1 MSLSFD
7 VQNILVLLVGFIGMI
22 YGLIVYSGNK
32 TNKTNIWF
40 FLFVLSVAF
49 WSISMFFFRSSID
62 VPNAIFWARILYLS
76 ATFIPACFLGFSYIF
91 PEDKTFLSS
100 WKNYLIFIPFAL
112 VAVLSLLPNVLILNV
127 NIFTG
132 KEKEII
138 FNKPFYVFYSAYI
151 NIYFGWNYFI
161 LIKKYFK
168 SSGVVKTQLAYII
181 IGTLVSTLIGVTT
194 NLLLPTFGIF
204 ALNWVGQVGL
214 IVMLTTIFYAILKH
228 HLFDIKIIATE
239 ILTFIVW
246 IVLLVQFILA
256 DTLQAKFLGL
266 SLLSFVSIFGVLLV
280 KSVIKEVRA
289 REKIEE
295 LATKLEFANLRLKQL
310 DEAKSDFLSIASH
323 QLRTPLTAIKGY
335 ASMILE
341 GSYGKISATTKSA
354 VDKIF
359 QSSQRLVLIIGDFLD
374 ISHIEQGTMQYDF
387 AALDVKE
394 LAKGLTDE
402 FKATIESS
410 IDKSQALKISF
421 EADEKENFSV
431 NADRNKIR
439 QVVSNLIDNSI
450 KYTPAGFVKVN
461 LSKIAENGNVLLK
474 IEDSGIGISAET
486 MPNLFKKF
494 GRAKSLSSA
503 FANGS
508 GLGLYVAKEIIK
520 AHKGKIWA
528 ESEGEGKGSKF
539 FVELG
544 MLDILPSVAFIC

>member
-1 MSLSFD
+1 MGISFD
-7 VQNILVLLVGFIGMI
+7 YYSISLLLGGFIALLS
-22 YGLIVYSGNK
+22 GLVVFIHNHK
-32 TNKTNIWF
+32 KIENIAWF
-40 FLFVLSVAF
+40 FLNIASAVWSFGYFITITATQKEVALVSDLVLHLAAILIPLFYLFFVVSMTDSLKKNRVKIIIATIAGFLFLISAPTKLFVRDVVPKAFFNFVPDAGPFYIYFTAYFFVLVLYALYILFRKYLESADLVEKNRYKYMILFTVAGFSGGGSVF
-49 WSISMFFFRSSID
+49 FLTFNIPILPYPIILFSLYPIISGY
-62 VPNAIFWARILYLS
+62 AIFRYQLFDVKVIATEVLVFILW
-76 ATFIPACFLGFSYIF
+76 I
-91 PEDKTFLSS
+91 
-100 WKNYLIFIPFAL
+100 
-112 VAVLSLLPNVLILNV
+112 
-127 NIFTG
+127 
-132 KEKEII
+132 
-138 FNKPFYVFYSAYI
+138 
-151 NIYFGWNYFI
+151 FI
-161 LIKKYFK
+161 LIR
-168 SSGVVKTQLAYII
+168 A
-181 IGTLVSTLIGVTT
+181 
-194 NLLLPTFGIF
+194 LLSESLFDRFINGGLFFFIVATGIF
-204 ALNWVGQVGL
+204 L
-214 IVMLTTIFYAILKH
+214 IRS
-228 HLFDIKIIATE
+228 
-239 ILTFIVW
+239 
-246 IVLLVQFILA
+246 VL
-256 DTLQAKFLGL
+256 
-266 SLLSFVSIFGVLLV
+266 
-280 KSVIKEVRA
+280 KEVRA
-289 REKIEE
+289 REEIEE

-387 AALDVKE
+387 AALDVRE

-410 IDKSQALKISF
+410 TDKSKALKISF

-450 KYTPAGFVKVN
+450 KYTPAGFVKVS

-494 GRAKSLSSA
+494 GRARSLSSA
-503 FANGS
+503 YANGS

-539 FVELG
+539 FVEL
-544 MLDILPSVAFIC
+544 PEK

>member
-1 MSLSFD
+1 VKIF
-7 VQNILVLLVGFIGMI
+7 LVD
-22 YGLIVYSGNK
+22 N
-32 TNKTNIWF
+32 N
-40 FLFVLSVAF
+40 
-49 WSISMFFFRSSID
+49 
-62 VPNAIFWARILYLS
+62 
-76 ATFIPACFLGFSYIF
+76 
-91 PEDKTFLSS
+91 
-100 WKNYLIFIPFAL
+100 
-112 VAVLSLLPNVLILNV
+112 
-127 NIFTG
+127 
-132 KEKEII
+132 KEKII
-138 FNKPFYVFYSAYI
+138 DAGF
-151 NIYFGWNYFI
+151 
-161 LIKKYFK
+161 
-168 SSGVVKTQLAYII
+168 
-181 IGTLVSTLIGVTT
+181 LV
-194 NLLLPTFGIF
+194 
-204 ALNWVGQVGL
+204 
-214 IVMLTTIFYAILKH
+214 Y
-228 HLFDIKIIATE
+228 
-239 ILTFIVW
+239 
-246 IVLLVQFILA
+246 
-256 DTLQAKFLGL
+256 
-266 SLLSFVSIFGVLLV
+266 VSIFGIFLIRSVL
-280 KSVIKEVRA
+280 KEVRA

-341 GSYGKISATTKSA
+341 GSYGKISETTKSA

-387 AALDVKE
+387 AALDVRE

-410 IDKSQALKISF
+410 TDKSKALKISF

-450 KYTPAGFVKVN
+450 KYTPEGFVKVS
-461 LSKIAENGNVLLK
+461 LSKVSENGNVLLK
-474 IEDSGIGISAET
+474 IDDSGIGISAET

-503 FANGS
+503 YANGS

-539 FVELG
+539 FVEL
-544 MLDILPSVAFIC
+544 PEK

>member
-1 MSLSFD
+1 MLTLFPLVSA
-7 VQNILVLLVGFIGMI
+7 ILVFGLAFFIFLV
-22 YGLIVYSGNK
+22 N
-32 TNKTNIWF
+32 
-40 FLFVLSVAF
+40 
-49 WSISMFFFRSSID
+49 FRSKVNLYFTFFAFLIGSWLTGSYFLINSCGND
-62 VPNAIFWARILYLS
+62 NNIIFWDRLIYIFVV
-76 ATFIPACFLGFSYIF
+76 FIPAVTYHFS
-91 PEDKTFLSS
+91 
-100 WKNYLIFIPFAL
+100 
-112 VAVLSLLPNVLILNV
+112 VV
-127 NIFTG
+127 FTG
-132 KEKEII
+132 KEKQKKI
-138 FNKPFYVFYSAYI
+138 FTIALYLISFSFLILSKSDYFLSGVFHYKYGCHLQSGFLHNLFI
-151 NIYFGWNYFI
+151 VFFGVAIALALFNLFKYYKITDNEVKKVQAFFIFLALFI
-161 LIKKYFK
+161 LATLGSLAFLPAYNISVYPIVYF
-168 SSGVVKTQLAYII
+168 SGFITAGII
-181 IGTLVSTLIGVTT
+181 
-194 NLLLPTFGIF
+194 
-204 ALNWVGQVGL
+204 A
-214 IVMLTTIFYAILKH
+214 YAILKH
-228 HLFDIKIIATE
+228 RLFNIKTIAAELFTFALWIAILVKIFLVDNNKEKIIDAG
-239 ILTFIVW
+239 F
-246 IVLLVQFILA
+246 LVY
-256 DTLQAKFLGL
+256 
-266 SLLSFVSIFGVLLV
+266 VSIFGIFLIRSVL
-280 KSVIKEVRA
+280 KEVRA

-295 LATKLEFANLRLKQL
+295 LAAKLEFANLRLKQL

-410 IDKSQALKISF
+410 TDKSKTLKISF

-450 KYTPAGFVKVN
+450 KYTPAGFVKVS

-503 FANGS
+503 YANGS

-528 ESEGEGKGSKF
+528 ESEGEGKGSMF
-539 FVELG
+539 TFTVELP
-544 MLDILPSVAFIC
+544 LRAEF

>member
-7 VQNILVLLVGFIGMI
+7 VQNILVLLVGFVGMI

-32 TNKTNIWF
+32 KNKTNIWF

-49 WSISMFFFRSSID
+49 WSISMFFFRSSAD
-62 VPNAIFWARILYLS
+62 VPSAIFWAKILYFS
-76 ATFIPACFLGFSYIF
+76 ATIIPACFLGFSYIF
-91 PEDKTFLSS
+91 PEDKPFFTS
-100 WKNYLIFIPFAL
+100 WKNYLIFIPFIFI
-112 VAVLSLLPNVLILNV
+112 AVISLLPEVLIKSV
-127 NIFTG
+127 NIISG

-138 FNKPFYVFYSAYI
+138 FNKPAYALYSLYI
-151 NIYFGWNYFI
+151 NIYFGWNYVV
-161 LIKKYFK
+161 LIRKYFK
-168 SSGVVKTQLAYII
+168 SSGVIKTQLAYII
-181 IGTLVSTLIGVTT
+181 IGTLVSTLVGVTT

-214 IVMLTTIFYAILKH
+214 IVMITTIFYAILKH
-228 HLFDIKIIATE
+228 HLFDIKIIAAE

-256 DTLQAKFLGL
+256 DTLQAKFMGL
-266 SLLSFVSIFGVLLV
+266 SLLIFVGIFGVLLI

-289 REKIEE
+289 REEIEE

-341 GSYGKISATTKSA
+341 GSYGKISETAKGA

-387 AALDVKE
+387 ASLDVREMAKN
-394 LAKGLTDE
+394 LADE

-410 IDKSQALKISF
+410 KEKSKALKISF
-421 EADEKENFSV
+421 EANEKENFSV
-431 NADRNKIR
+431 SADRNKIR
-439 QVVSNLIDNSI
+439 QVISNLIDNSI
-450 KYTPAGFVKVN
+450 KYTPSGFVKVR
-461 LSKIAENGNVLLK
+461 LSKISESRNILLK
-474 IEDSGIGISAET
+474 IEDSGIGISTET

-503 FANGS
+503 YANGS

-528 ESEGEGKGSKF
+528 ESDGEGKGSQF
-539 FVELG
+539 FVEL
-544 MLDILPSVAFIC
+544 PVS

>member
-1 MSLSFD
+1 MGISFD
-7 VQNILVLLVGFIGMI
+7 YYSISLLLGGFIALLS
-22 YGLIVYSGNK
+22 GLVVFIHNHK
-32 TNKTNIWF
+32 KIENIAWF
-40 FLFVLSVAF
+40 FLNIASAVWSFGYFITITATQKEVALVSDLVLHLAAILIPLFYLFFVVSMTDSLKKNRVKIIIATIAGFLFLISAPTKLFVRDVVPKAFFNFVPDAGPFYIYFTAYFFVLVLYALYILFRKYLESADLVEKNRYKYMILFTVAGFSGGGSVF
-49 WSISMFFFRSSID
+49 FLTFNIPILPYPIILFSLYPIISGY
-62 VPNAIFWARILYLS
+62 AIFRYQLFDVKVIATEVLVFILW
-76 ATFIPACFLGFSYIF
+76 I
-91 PEDKTFLSS
+91 
-100 WKNYLIFIPFAL
+100 
-112 VAVLSLLPNVLILNV
+112 
-127 NIFTG
+127 
-132 KEKEII
+132 
-138 FNKPFYVFYSAYI
+138 
-151 NIYFGWNYFI
+151 FI
-161 LIKKYFK
+161 LIR
-168 SSGVVKTQLAYII
+168 A
-181 IGTLVSTLIGVTT
+181 
-194 NLLLPTFGIF
+194 LLSESLFDRFINGGLFFFIVATGIF
-204 ALNWVGQVGL
+204 L
-214 IVMLTTIFYAILKH
+214 IR
-228 HLFDIKIIATE
+228 
-239 ILTFIVW
+239 
-246 IVLLVQFILA
+246 
-256 DTLQAKFLGL
+256 
-266 SLLSFVSIFGVLLV
+266 
-280 KSVIKEVRA
+280 SVIKEVRA

-341 GSYGKISATTKSA
+341 GSYGKISETTKGA

-394 LAKGLTDE
+394 LAMGLVEE

-410 IDKSQALKISF
+410 TDKSKTLKISF
-421 EADEKENFSV
+421 EADEKENFNI

-450 KYTPAGFVKVN
+450 KYTPAGFVKVS

-494 GRAKSLSSA
+494 GRARSLSSA
-503 FANGS
+503 YANGS

-528 ESEGEGKGSKF
+528 ESEGEGKGSRF
-539 FVELG
+539 YVEL
-544 MLDILPSVAFIC
+544 PEK

>member
-1 MSLSFD
+1 MGISFD
-7 VQNILVLLVGFIGMI
+7 YYSISLLLGGFIALLS
-22 YGLIVYSGNK
+22 GLVVFIHNHK
-32 TNKTNIWF
+32 KIENIAWF
-40 FLFVLSVAF
+40 FLNIASAVWSFGYFITITATQKEVALVSDLVLHLAAILIPLFYLFFVVSMTDSLKKNRVKIIIATIAGFLFLISAPTKLFVRDVVPKAFFNFVPDAGPFYIYFTAYFFVLVLYALYILFRKYLESADLVEKNRYKYMILFTVAGFSGGGSVF
-49 WSISMFFFRSSID
+49 FLTFNIPILPYPIILFSLYPIISGY
-62 VPNAIFWARILYLS
+62 AIFRYQLFDVKVIATEVLVFILW
-76 ATFIPACFLGFSYIF
+76 I
-91 PEDKTFLSS
+91 
-100 WKNYLIFIPFAL
+100 
-112 VAVLSLLPNVLILNV
+112 
-127 NIFTG
+127 
-132 KEKEII
+132 
-138 FNKPFYVFYSAYI
+138 
-151 NIYFGWNYFI
+151 FI
-161 LIKKYFK
+161 LIR
-168 SSGVVKTQLAYII
+168 A
-181 IGTLVSTLIGVTT
+181 
-194 NLLLPTFGIF
+194 LLSESLFDRFINGGLFFFIVATGIF
-204 ALNWVGQVGL
+204 L
-214 IVMLTTIFYAILKH
+214 IRS
-228 HLFDIKIIATE
+228 
-239 ILTFIVW
+239 
-246 IVLLVQFILA
+246 VL
-256 DTLQAKFLGL
+256 
-266 SLLSFVSIFGVLLV
+266 
-280 KSVIKEVRA
+280 KEVRA
-289 REKIEE
+289 REEIEE

-387 AALDVKE
+387 AALDVRE

-410 IDKSQALKISF
+410 TDKSKALKISF

-450 KYTPAGFVKVN
+450 KYTPVGFVKIS

-474 IEDSGIGISAET
+474 IEDSGIGLSAET

-494 GRAKSLSSA
+494 GRARSLSSA
-503 FANGS
+503 YANGS

-528 ESEGEGKGSKF
+528 ESEGEGKGSRF
-539 FVELG
+539 YVEL
-544 MLDILPSVAFIC
+544 PSGK

>member
-7 VQNILVLLVGFIGMI
+7 VQNILVLLAGFTGIV
-22 YGLIVYSGNK
+22 YGLIIYSGNK
-32 TNKTNIWF
+32 KNQTNLWF
-40 FLFVLSVAF
+40 FLFVLFVAF
-49 WSISMFFFRSSID
+49 WCVSMFFFRSAGD
-62 VPNAIFWARILYLS
+62 VLNAILWAKFLYLS
-76 ATFIPACFLGFSYIF
+76 AAITPVCFLGFSYIF
-91 PEDKTFLSS
+91 PEDRPFLKS
-100 WKNYLIFIPFAL
+100 WKNYLIFIPFMFIA
-112 VAVLSLLPNVLILNV
+112 AISLLPEALIISV
-127 NIFTG
+127 NIIPG

-138 FNKPFYVFYSAYI
+138 FNKFNYSLYVLYI
-151 NIYFGWNYFI
+151 NVYFGWNYI
-161 LIKKYFK
+161 VLIKKYFK
-168 SSGVVKTQLAYII
+168 SSGVTKTQLAYIV
-181 IGTLVSTLIGVTT
+181 IGTLVSTLIGLTT

-204 ALNWVGQVGL
+204 ALNWVGQVG
-214 IVMLTTIFYAILKH
+214 IIAMLTTIFYAILKH

-280 KSVIKEVRA
+280 KSVIKEVRT
-289 REKIEE
+289 REKVEE
-295 LATKLEFANLRLKQL
+295 LASKLEFANLRLKQL

-394 LAKGLTDE
+394 LAKGLVDE

-410 IDKSQALKISF
+410 TDKAKALKISF

-450 KYTPAGFVKVN
+450 KYTPAGFIKVS
-461 LSKIAENGNVLLK
+461 LSKVSENGNVLLK

-494 GRAKSLSSA
+494 GRARSLSSA
-503 FANGS
+503 YANGS

-539 FVELG
+539 FVEL
-544 MLDILPSVAFIC
+544 PSGK

>member
-1 MSLSFD
+1 MGISFD
-7 VQNILVLLVGFIGMI
+7 YYSISLLLGGFIALLS
-22 YGLIVYSGNK
+22 GLVVFIHNHK
-32 TNKTNIWF
+32 KIENIAWF
-40 FLFVLSVAF
+40 FLNIASAVWSFGYFITITATQKEVALVSDLVLHLAAILIPLFYLFFVVSMTDSLKKNRVKIIIATIAGFLFLISAPTKLFVRDVVPKAFFNFVPDAGPFYIYFTAYFFVLVLYALYILFRKYLESADLVEKNRYKYMILFTVAGFSGGGSVF
-49 WSISMFFFRSSID
+49 FLTFNIPILPYPIILFSLYPIISGY
-62 VPNAIFWARILYLS
+62 AIFRYQLFDVKVIATEVLVFILW
-76 ATFIPACFLGFSYIF
+76 I
-91 PEDKTFLSS
+91 
-100 WKNYLIFIPFAL
+100 
-112 VAVLSLLPNVLILNV
+112 
-127 NIFTG
+127 
-132 KEKEII
+132 
-138 FNKPFYVFYSAYI
+138 
-151 NIYFGWNYFI
+151 FI
-161 LIKKYFK
+161 LIR
-168 SSGVVKTQLAYII
+168 A
-181 IGTLVSTLIGVTT
+181 
-194 NLLLPTFGIF
+194 LLSESLFDRFINGGLFFFIVATGIF
-204 ALNWVGQVGL
+204 L
-214 IVMLTTIFYAILKH
+214 IRSFLK
-228 HLFDIKIIATE
+228 K
-239 ILTFIVW
+239 
-246 IVLLVQFILA
+246 
-256 DTLQAKFLGL
+256 G
-266 SLLSFVSIFGVLLV
+266 
-280 KSVIKEVRA
+280 RA
-289 REKIEE
+289 REEIEE

-323 QLRTPLTAIKGY
+323 QLRTTLTAIKGY

-387 AALDVKE
+387 AALDVRE

-410 IDKSQALKISF
+410 TDKSKALKISF

-450 KYTPAGFVKVN
+450 KYTPAGFVKVS

-494 GRAKSLSSA
+494 GRARSLSSA
-503 FANGS
+503 YANGS

-528 ESEGEGKGSKF
+528 ESEGEGKGSRF
-539 FVELG
+539 FVEL
-544 MLDILPSVAFIC
+544 PEK

>member
-1 MSLSFD
+1 MGISFD
-7 VQNILVLLVGFIGMI
+7 YYSISLLLGGFIALLS
-22 YGLIVYSGNK
+22 GLVVFIHNHK
-32 TNKTNIWF
+32 KIENIAWF
-40 FLFVLSVAF
+40 FLNIASAVWSFGYFITITATQKEVALVSDLVLHLAAILIPLFYLFFVVSMTDSLKKNRVKIIIATIAGFLFLISAPTKLFVRDVVPKAFFNFVPDAGPFYIYFTAYFFVLVLYALYILFRKYLESADLVEKNRYKYMILFTVAGFSGGGSVF
-49 WSISMFFFRSSID
+49 FLTFNIPILPYPIILFSLYPIISGY
-62 VPNAIFWARILYLS
+62 AIFRYQLFDVKVIATEVLVFILW
-76 ATFIPACFLGFSYIF
+76 I
-91 PEDKTFLSS
+91 
-100 WKNYLIFIPFAL
+100 
-112 VAVLSLLPNVLILNV
+112 
-127 NIFTG
+127 
-132 KEKEII
+132 
-138 FNKPFYVFYSAYI
+138 
-151 NIYFGWNYFI
+151 FI
-161 LIKKYFK
+161 LIR
-168 SSGVVKTQLAYII
+168 A
-181 IGTLVSTLIGVTT
+181 
-194 NLLLPTFGIF
+194 LLSESLFDRFINGGLFFFIVATGIF
-204 ALNWVGQVGL
+204 L
-214 IVMLTTIFYAILKH
+214 IRS
-228 HLFDIKIIATE
+228 
-239 ILTFIVW
+239 
-246 IVLLVQFILA
+246 VL
-256 DTLQAKFLGL
+256 
-266 SLLSFVSIFGVLLV
+266 
-280 KSVIKEVRA
+280 KEVRA
-289 REKIEE
+289 REEIEE

-387 AALDVKE
+387 AALDVRE

-410 IDKSQALKISF
+410 TDKSKALKISF

-450 KYTPAGFVKVN
+450 KYTPAGFVKVS

-494 GRAKSLSSA
+494 GRARSLSSA
-503 FANGS
+503 YANGS

-528 ESEGEGKGSKF
+528 ESEGEGKGSRF
-539 FVELG
+539 FVEL
-544 MLDILPSVAFIC
+544 PEK

>member
-1 MSLSFD
+1 MLTLFPLVSA
-7 VQNILVLLVGFIGMI
+7 ILVFGLAFFIFLV
-22 YGLIVYSGNK
+22 N
-32 TNKTNIWF
+32 
-40 FLFVLSVAF
+40 
-49 WSISMFFFRSSID
+49 FRSKVNLYFTFFAFLIGSWLTGSYFLINSCGND
-62 VPNAIFWARILYLS
+62 NNIIFWDRLIYIFVV
-76 ATFIPACFLGFSYIF
+76 FIPAVTYHFS
-91 PEDKTFLSS
+91 
-100 WKNYLIFIPFAL
+100 
-112 VAVLSLLPNVLILNV
+112 VV
-127 NIFTG
+127 FTG
-132 KEKEII
+132 KEKQKKI
-138 FNKPFYVFYSAYI
+138 FTIALYLISFSFLILSKSDYFLSGVFHYKYGCHLQSGFLHNLFI
-151 NIYFGWNYFI
+151 VFFGVAIALALFNLFKYYKITDNEVKKVQAFFIFLALFI
-161 LIKKYFK
+161 LATLGSLAFLPAYNISVYPIVYF
-168 SSGVVKTQLAYII
+168 SGFITAGII
-181 IGTLVSTLIGVTT
+181 
-194 NLLLPTFGIF
+194 
-204 ALNWVGQVGL
+204 A
-214 IVMLTTIFYAILKH
+214 YAILKH
-228 HLFDIKIIATE
+228 RLFNIKTIAAELFTFALWIAILVKIFLVDNNKEKIIDAG
-239 ILTFIVW
+239 F
-246 IVLLVQFILA
+246 LVY
-256 DTLQAKFLGL
+256 
-266 SLLSFVSIFGVLLV
+266 VSIFGIFLIRSVL
-280 KSVIKEVRA
+280 KEVRA

-341 GSYGKISATTKSA
+341 GSYGKISETTKSA

-387 AALDVKE
+387 AALDVRE

-410 IDKSQALKISF
+410 TDKSKALKISF

-450 KYTPAGFVKVN
+450 KYTPAGFVKVS

-494 GRAKSLSSA
+494 GRARSLSSA
-503 FANGS
+503 YANGS

-539 FVELG
+539 FVELPG
-544 MLDILPSVAFIC
+544 K

>member
-1 MSLSFD
+1 MGISFD
-7 VQNILVLLVGFIGMI
+7 YYSISLLLGGFIALLS
-22 YGLIVYSGNK
+22 GLVVFIHNHK
-32 TNKTNIWF
+32 KIENIAWF
-40 FLFVLSVAF
+40 FLNIASAVWSFGYFITITATQKEVALVSDLVLHLAAILIPLFYLFFVVSMTDSLKKNRVKIIIATIAGFLFLISAPTKLFVRDVVPKAFFNFVPDAGPFYIYFTAYFFVLVLYALYILFRKYLESADLVEKNRYKYMILFTVAGFSGGGSVF
-49 WSISMFFFRSSID
+49 FLTFNIPILPYPIILFSLYPIISGY
-62 VPNAIFWARILYLS
+62 AIFRYQLFDVKVIATEVLVFILW
-76 ATFIPACFLGFSYIF
+76 I
-91 PEDKTFLSS
+91 
-100 WKNYLIFIPFAL
+100 
-112 VAVLSLLPNVLILNV
+112 
-127 NIFTG
+127 
-132 KEKEII
+132 
-138 FNKPFYVFYSAYI
+138 
-151 NIYFGWNYFI
+151 FI
-161 LIKKYFK
+161 LIR
-168 SSGVVKTQLAYII
+168 A
-181 IGTLVSTLIGVTT
+181 
-194 NLLLPTFGIF
+194 LLSESLFDRFINGGLFFFIVATGIF
-204 ALNWVGQVGL
+204 L
-214 IVMLTTIFYAILKH
+214 IRS
-228 HLFDIKIIATE
+228 
-239 ILTFIVW
+239 
-246 IVLLVQFILA
+246 VL
-256 DTLQAKFLGL
+256 
-266 SLLSFVSIFGVLLV
+266 
-280 KSVIKEVRA
+280 KEVRA
-289 REKIEE
+289 REEIEE

-387 AALDVKE
+387 AALDVRE

-410 IDKSQALKISF
+410 TDKSKALKISF

-450 KYTPAGFVKVN
+450 KYTPAGFVKVS

-494 GRAKSLSSA
+494 GRARSLSSA
-503 FANGS
+503 YANGS

-528 ESEGEGKGSKF
+528 ESEGEGRGSRF
-539 FVELG
+539 YVEL
-544 MLDILPSVAFIC
+544 PSGK

>member
-1 MSLSFD
+1 MGISFD
-7 VQNILVLLVGFIGMI
+7 YYSISLLLGGFVALLSGLVVFIHNHKKIENIA
-22 YGLIVYSGNK
+22 
-32 TNKTNIWF
+32 WF
-40 FLFVLSVAF
+40 FLNIASAVWSFGYFITITATQKEVALVSDLVLHLAAILIPLFYLFFVVSMTDSLKKNRVKIIIATIAGFLFLISAPTKLFVRDVVPKAFFNFVPDAGPFYIYFTAYFFVLVLYALYILFRKYLESADLVEKNRYKYMILFTVAGFSGGGSVF
-49 WSISMFFFRSSID
+49 FLTFNIPILPYPIILFSLYPIISGY
-62 VPNAIFWARILYLS
+62 AIFRYQLFDVKVIATEVLVFILW
-76 ATFIPACFLGFSYIF
+76 I
-91 PEDKTFLSS
+91 
-100 WKNYLIFIPFAL
+100 
-112 VAVLSLLPNVLILNV
+112 
-127 NIFTG
+127 
-132 KEKEII
+132 
-138 FNKPFYVFYSAYI
+138 
-151 NIYFGWNYFI
+151 FI
-161 LIKKYFK
+161 LIR
-168 SSGVVKTQLAYII
+168 A
-181 IGTLVSTLIGVTT
+181 
-194 NLLLPTFGIF
+194 LLSESLFDRFINGGLFFFIVATGIF
-204 ALNWVGQVGL
+204 L
-214 IVMLTTIFYAILKH
+214 IRS
-228 HLFDIKIIATE
+228 
-239 ILTFIVW
+239 
-246 IVLLVQFILA
+246 VL
-256 DTLQAKFLGL
+256 
-266 SLLSFVSIFGVLLV
+266 
-280 KSVIKEVRA
+280 KEVRA
-289 REKIEE
+289 REEIEE

-387 AALDVKE
+387 AALDVRE

-410 IDKSQALKISF
+410 TDKSKALKISF

-450 KYTPAGFVKVN
+450 KYTPAGFVKVS

-494 GRAKSLSSA
+494 GRARSLSSA
-503 FANGS
+503 YANGS

-528 ESEGEGKGSKF
+528 ESEGEGKGSRF
-539 FVELG
+539 FVEL
-544 MLDILPSVAFIC
+544 PEK